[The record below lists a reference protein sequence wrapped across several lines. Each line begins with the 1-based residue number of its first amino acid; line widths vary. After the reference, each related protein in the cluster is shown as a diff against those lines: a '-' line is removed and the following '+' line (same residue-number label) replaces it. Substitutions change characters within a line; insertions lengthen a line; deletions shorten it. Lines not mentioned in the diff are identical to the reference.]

1 MPRIEIDDDVY
12 GYLQT
17 RAIAFVEKPNDTLRR
32 LLGISASTDRV
43 TESASIS
50 LVEGRDRN
58 ERKKPKANL
67 GALVAR
73 GVVTIGQKLYLHDH
87 QGRRVPGAEAY
98 VGGHGIFSGPDRK
111 RLCSMSDLAQELLK
125 KEGYQSDSVR
135 GPSHWYT
142 EEGRSI
148 TELWGEYLNEKIP
161 SRAS

>member
-1 MPRIEIDDDVY
+1 MPRIDIDDDVY

-17 RAIAFVEKPNDTLRR
+17 RAVAFVEKPNDTLRR
-32 LLGISASTDRV
+32 LLGISASTDRASEP
-43 TESASIS
+43 TSIS
-50 LVEGRDRN
+50 MVDGSDRN

-67 GALVAR
+67 GALVAH

-87 QGRRVPGAEAY
+87 QGRRVLGAEAF

-142 EEGRSI
+142 EDGRSI